1 MNENDQKILSLI
13 SDRLKE
19 MTESLREMNASL
31 QDVRRDLA
39 GVTAGGKFPVAR
51 INDKLE
57 TLIVGMSNLDL
68 IVKEFSAPGV
78 LAGYKVRH
86 PDKIDTEPIDLYDE
100 VSIDALD
107 IQRDVDARCEAFRD
121 KMFALTADRDSTQ
134 YLSDCVKL
142 LSRIRDEIVSRRDRV
157 ELLRERRRNADKGS
171 NEQKN
176 ASLIMMK
183 IKGMIEPLEKF
194 AAFVLNSYFA
204 RRKRMIAEIWR
215 TTVAIE
221 QMFDD
226 ASDEFQLSIPKA
238 SNEYRIESALREL
251 TEITKRHTETH
262 RANCLVKSGDM
273 TVLERRKILAG
284 LKP

>member
-1 MNENDQKILSLI
+1 MNGNDQKILSLI

-19 MTESLREMNASL
+19 MTESLREMNAGL
-31 QDVRRDLA
+31 QAVRRDIA
-39 GVTAGGKFPVAR
+39 EATAGRKLPVER

-57 TLIVGMSNLDL
+57 KLIIGMSNLDL
-68 IVKEFSAPGV
+68 TVKGFTAPGV

-86 PDKIDTEPIDLYDE
+86 PEQIDTEPIDIYDE

-134 YLSDCVKL
+134 YLADCVKL

-157 ELLRERRRNADKGS
+157 EALRQRRRNADKGS

-176 ASLIMMK
+176 ASVIMMK
-183 IKGMIEPLEKF
+183 IKGMIEPLEMF

-221 QMFDD
+221 RMFDD
-226 ASDEFQLSIPKA
+226 ASEEFQMSIPKA